1 MSVLSCS
8 TTSIERP
15 APAPPA
21 PPPDI
26 RPALLAPCAP
36 MPLAT
41 DSRVPHLLLIND
53 RRMAVADDCAK
64 RQAAL
69 ADAVREQQL
78 IAWDWYCKAA
88 KLADVRV
95 DGCPE
100 RAR

>member
-8 TTSIERP
+8 STSIERP

-21 PPPDI
+21 PPPEI
-26 RPALLAPCAP
+26 RPPLLAPCAP

-41 DSRVPHLLLIND
+41 DSRVPHLLGIHD
-53 RRMAVADDCAK
+53 RRMVVADDCAK
-64 RQAAL
+64 RHMAL
-69 ADAVREQQL
+69 ADAVRAQQL

-88 KLADVRV
+88 QAAGVRV